1 MKKIFLLIPLLL
13 VLLISCKKDD
23 FFDKFPPEIMF
34 FEGTKVENANFVSTT
49 LNKDS
54 THYLVKARVSAPFGL
69 KEVNIYS
76 KRNGSQNLEK
86 TITDFGTS
94 PNEVFIYQDITNIS
108 GSVEVLFTAA
118 GKDNRN
124 TSKSFNIL
132 KN

>member
-1 MKKIFLLIPLLL
+1 MKKNLFLVPLVLI
-13 VLLISCKKDD
+13 LLISCKKDD

-54 THYLVKARVSAPFGL
+54 THYVVKARVSAPFGL

-76 KRNGSQNLEK
+76 TRNGSQNLEK
-86 TITDFGTS
+86 TITEFGTT
-94 PNEVFIYQDITNIS
+94 PNEIFIYQDINNIS
-108 GSVEVLFTAA
+108 GSLDVLFTAV

-124 TSKSFNIL
+124 TSKSFKIL